1 MIRSLLKTAAAALL
15 LAGASAQA
23 QPPAPAMPA
32 DLSPAAV
39 KAADPFLWLEDVSG
53 DRALAWVHDQNARTK
68 ARLEGDPRYTRFRD
82 QALAILTA
90 QDRLA
95 LPRFR
100 AGGVDNFW
108 QDATHVRGIWR
119 HASLAEY
126 RRASPRWQTILDIDA
141 LARTEGR
148 NWIFKGAACLP
159 PARRIC
165 LVSLSDGGKDAVTVR
180 EFDTQAKAFVAN
192 GFTLPEGKHRFDWV
206 DADTL
211 AIATDFGTDAS
222 GVTLTESG
230 YPFVLKLLKR
240 GETLA
245 QAHEVFRGAHKD
257 GGYGVD
263 PAVLRDDAG
272 KVVDILAVRPV
283 STFDA
288 EYYLVKT
295 GAPRRID
302 LPLKAQYQAFVDGR
316 VVFTLQEAWNGFPQ
330 GAAISFDGAKLA
342 RGESVTPDLVFAPAP
357 NQAIEGIDSTCGKLI
372 VQMLEDVRGA
382 VYAFDYAG
390 GAWTK
395 TRLALPL
402 TATLSIV
409 STSSADDSVFIGEQS
424 FVSPPA
430 LWLVNS
436 RGMVDRIKAQV
447 DQFDARD
454 VRVEQFWTQSSD
466 GVRIPFFVVRKASA
480 AGAPTGTILYGYG
493 GFEVSKPPIYIPEMG
508 KLWLENGGAY
518 VIANIRGGGE
528 FGPAWHQ
535 SVLRENRQKAFDDYA
550 AVARELVKLG
560 VATPDRIGIYG
571 RSNGGVLTSVTMTQH
586 PELIG
591 AAVIESPLI
600 DMLRYQDL
608 PPGASWIGEY
618 GDPRVPG
625 DAAFIAKYSAYQNI
639 RPGQTYPEPYITT
652 NTRDDR
658 VHPGHARKFA
668 ARLQA
673 MGHAALYY
681 ENTEGGH
688 SNDSDPVLN
697 AERWARHYT
706 YLSQKLM
713 H

>member
-1 MIRSLLKTAAAALL
+1 
-15 LAGASAQA
+15 
-23 QPPAPAMPA
+23 
-32 DLSPAAV
+32 
-39 KAADPFLWLEDVSG
+39 
-53 DRALAWVHDQNARTK
+53 
-68 ARLEGDPRYTRFRD
+68 
-82 QALAILTA
+82 
-90 QDRLA
+90 
-95 LPRFR
+95 
-100 AGGVDNFW
+100 
-108 QDATHVRGIWR
+108 DATHVRGIWR
-119 HASLAEY
+119 HTSLADY
-126 RRASPRWQTILDIDA
+126 RRPAPNWKTILDIDA
-141 LARTEGR
+141 LAQAEGR
-148 NWIFKGAACLP
+148 NWIFKGANCLP
-159 PARRIC
+159 PQQRFC

-180 EFDTQAKAFVAN
+180 EFDAKAKTFVRN
-192 GFTLPEGKHRFDWV
+192 GFSLPEGKHRFEWV

-211 AIATDFGTDAS
+211 AVATDFGPDSS
-222 GVTLTESG
+222 GNGAMTESG
-230 YPFVLKLLKR
+230 YPFVLKLLMR

-245 QAHEVFRGAHKD
+245 QAREVFRGAPKD

-288 EYYLVKT
+288 EYYLVKN
-295 GAPRRID
+295 GAPRRIE

-316 VVFTLQEAWNGFPQ
+316 IVFTLQQAWGGFPQ
-330 GAAISFDGAKLA
+330 GAAISFDGARLS
-342 RGESVTPDLVFAPAP
+342 RGEPAPPDLVFAPAP
-357 NQAIEGIDSTCGKLI
+357 NQAIERVSDTRGKLI

-390 GAWTK
+390 GAWTQK
-395 TRLALPL
+395 RLGLPL

-409 STSSADDSVFIGEQS
+409 STSSQDDSVFVSAQS
-424 FVSPPA
+424 FVSPTS
-430 LWLVNS
+430 LWLVDD
-436 RGMVDRIKAQV
+436 RGMVDHIKAQT
-447 DQFDARD
+447 DKFDSKD
-454 VRVEQFWTQSSD
+454 VAVQQEYAVSSD
-466 GVRIPFFVVRKASA
+466 GVRIPFFIVRTFA
-480 AGAPTGTILYGYG
+480 AAKAPTGAILFGYG
-493 GFEVSKPPIYIPEMG
+493 GFEVSKPPVYLPEMG

-535 SVLRENRQKAFDDYA
+535 SVLRENRQKAFDDFA

-571 RSNGGVLTSVTMTQH
+571 RSNGGVLTSVTLTQH

-591 AAVIESPLI
+591 GAVIESPLI

-639 RPGQTYPEPYITT
+639 RPGQAYPEPYITT

-673 MGHAALYY
+673 MGYAALYY

-697 AERWARHYT
+697 AERWARHYI
-706 YLSQKLM
+706 YLTQKLM
-713 H
+713 DRPSSHVGGP